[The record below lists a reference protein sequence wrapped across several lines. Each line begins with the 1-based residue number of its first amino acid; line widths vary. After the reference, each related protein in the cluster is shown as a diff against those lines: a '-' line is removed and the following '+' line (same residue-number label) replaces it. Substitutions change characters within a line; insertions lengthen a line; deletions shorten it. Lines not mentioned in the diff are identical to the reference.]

1 MRLKILL
8 TLLLFSN
15 LLVSNAQENNVKSPL
30 SEGSI
35 NEQFDYVIEKSNRYQ
50 EYKVIK
56 TNWLYTLKSN
66 TLDSVQAF
74 QNQLKET
81 NKIISEQ
88 SREIETLKRN
98 LEKTNNSLD
107 QVNLEKNSMSL
118 FGMQLSKNSY
128 NAIMWLII
136 GCLFILMLVFIYK
149 FKNSNIITKQAKL
162 ALQETEE
169 EFEEHRKR
177 ALEREQKVMRR
188 LQDEI
193 NKQKTSKK

>member
-98 LEKTNNSLD
+98 LEKTNSSLD